1 MKTTLAFTTALCLAA
16 LLTSCASIFNRN
28 QKNVAVSS
36 TPAGLS
42 FEIKDRDGKVLQTGT
57 TPATVR
63 LGTGYRYM
71 KGQTYT
77 FSFRRGG
84 KVVGTSMLETRI
96 SGWYWGNFV
105 LGGLPGLLLIDPLT
119 GGMWTMPENVHF
131 GAPASPTLA
140 TSRKPGEIRVMSIA
154 DVPPHL
160 RSKLVRL

>member
-1 MKTTLAFTTALCLAA
+1 MKITLALTTAFCLAA

-36 TPAGLS
+36 MPSGMT
-42 FEIKDRDGKVLQTGT
+42 FEVKDRDGKVLQSGT

-71 KGQTYT
+71 KGQAYT
-77 FSFRRGG
+77 FVFRRGSQ
-84 KVVGTSMLETRI
+84 VVGTTALETRI

-131 GAPASPTLA
+131 GAPASPALA
-140 TSRKPGEIRVMSIA
+140 ASRKTGEIRVMSLA

>member
-1 MKTTLAFTTALCLAA
+1 MKTTLAFITTICLAA

-36 TPAGLS
+36 TPAGMT
-42 FEIKDRDGKVLQTGT
+42 FEVKDRDGKVLQSGT

-77 FSFRRGG
+77 FTFRRAG
-84 KVVGTSMLETRI
+84 KVVGSSSLETRI

-131 GAPASPTLA
+131 GAPAAPALA
-140 TSRKPGEIRVMSIA
+140 ASRQPGEIRVMSIA